1 MPERYTSVIK
11 IVKVVETPERD
22 SRHQTTPASTKDT
35 ELLSLTVRDTTL
47 EGLIKKTQA
56 HLSLV
61 EEAK

>member
-1 MPERYTSVIK
+1 MLERYTSVIK
-11 IVKVVETPERD
+11 IVKVVETVDRGQHT
-22 SRHQTTPASTKDT
+22 SKDT